1 MKVLL
6 LYAKVG
12 NGHLKAAES
21 IKEALHEID
30 ENIEIDYEDGLEYS
44 SALTN
49 KLIIKGY
56 ASLART
62 MPKVY
67 GTMYSRSDKQDINAV
82 GEINKMVNKALTI
95 RLKKMLRIR
104 RPDII
109 ISTHPFVSHMCAYL
123 KRKRK
128 TSAKIVSVMTDYGIH
143 NMWLEENEYID
154 KLMVAT
160 HEMKGDCVREYDV
173 PETKIVVTGIPVSKR
188 FSEVFDK
195 ENILSDLGLSTGKT
209 TLLFFAG
216 GGLGLGKSE
225 GIFQE
230 LVNSDYDFQ
239 LIAVTGKNQKQKER
253 FENIAK
259 RTSKKIV
266 VLGYT
271 DKVPELMSAS
281 DFVITKPGGLT
292 STECLSMKKP
302 MIIINPIPGQEEQNS
317 IFFTNNGTALR
328 TYKDEPI
335 EHVLDIVVNNK
346 KRVAQM
352 VEMCK
357 EIGKPNASYD
367 IAKEVINLYN
377 SYNKEK

>member
-21 IKEALHEID
+21 IKTALEQID
-30 ENIEIDYEDGLEYS
+30 KNINIDYEDGLEYS

-56 ASLART
+56 ASLARS
-62 MPKVY
+62 MPKFY
-67 GTMYSRSDKQDINAV
+67 GTIYASSDKQDLNTV

-95 RLKKMLRIR
+95 RLKKMLRLKN
-104 RPDII
+104 PDII

-123 KRKRK
+123 KRKGK
-128 TSAKIVSVMTDYGIH
+128 TRAKIVSVLTDYGIH

-154 KLMVAT
+154 KFMVAT
-160 HEMKGDCVREYDV
+160 EEMKGDCVREYKV
-173 PETKIVVTGIPVSKR
+173 TPSKIVVTGIPVSQK
-188 FSEVFDK
+188 FSQEFNKKEILEELGLK
-195 ENILSDLGLSTGKT
+195 ENKT

-225 GIFQE
+225 GIFEE
-230 LVNSDYDFQ
+230 LVNSAYDFQ
-239 LIAVTGKNQKQKER
+239 LVAITGKNEKQKKR
-253 FENIAK
+253 FEKIAK
-259 RTSKKIV
+259 TTNKDIT

-271 DKVPELMSAS
+271 DKVPELMSVS

-292 STECLSMKKP
+292 STECLAMKKP

-317 IFFTNNGTALR
+317 IYFTNNGTALR
-328 TYKDEPI
+328 TYKNEPI

-346 KRVAQM
+346 KRVDQM
-352 VEMCK
+352 IEMCGM
-357 EIGKPNASYD
+357 IGKPNASKH
-367 IAKEVINLYN
+367 IAYEVIEL
-377 SYNKEK
+377 YNKEK

>member
-12 NGHLKAAES
+12 NGHLKAAEN
-21 IKEALHEID
+21 IKIALQEID

-56 ASLART
+56 ASLARN
-62 MPKVY
+62 MPKLW
-67 GTMYSRSDKQDINAV
+67 GTIYNNSDKQDINAV

-104 RPDII
+104 RPDVI
-109 ISTHPFVSHMCAYL
+109 ISTHPFISHMCAYL
-123 KRKRK
+123 KRKGK
-128 TSAKIVSVMTDYGIH
+128 TSAKIISVMTDYGIH
-143 NMWLEENEYID
+143 NMWLEENKYID
-154 KLMVAT
+154 KFMVAT
-160 HEMKGDCVREYDV
+160 DEMKGDCVREYGV
-173 PETKIVVTGIPVSKR
+173 AESKIFVTGIPVSKR
-188 FSEVFDK
+188 FSESFDK
-195 ENILSDLGLSTGKT
+195 YQILKDLGLNQGKT

-225 GIFQE
+225 VIFEE
-230 LVNSDYDFQ
+230 LIKSDYDFQ
-239 LIAVTGKNQKQKER
+239 LIAVTGKNEKQKAR
-253 FENIAK
+253 FESIANKSNKNI
-259 RTSKKIV
+259 T
-266 VLGYT
+266 VLGFT

-292 STECLSMKKP
+292 STECLAMRKP

-317 IFFTNNGTALR
+317 IYFTNNGTALR
-328 TYKDEPI
+328 TYKNEPL
-335 EHVLDIVVNNK
+335 EHVLDIVMNNP
-346 KRVAQM
+346 KRVEQM

-357 EIGKPNASYD
+357 MIGKPNASYD
-367 IAKEVINLYN
+367 VASEAIKLYKEG
-377 SYNKEK
+377 K

>member
-21 IKEALHEID
+21 IKTAL
-30 ENIEIDYEDGLEYS
+30 ENIDKDIKIDYEDGLEYS

-49 KLIIKGY
+49 KLIVKGY
-56 ASLART
+56 ASMARRA
-62 MPKVY
+62 PIIY
-67 GTMYSRSDKQDINAV
+67 GTIYKRSDKQDLNTV

-95 RLKKMLRIR
+95 RLKKMLREKN
-104 RPDII
+104 PDII

-128 TSAKIVSVMTDYGIH
+128 TNAKIISVMTDYSIH
-143 NMWLEENEYID
+143 NMWLEENENID
-154 KLMVAT
+154 KFMVAT
-160 HEMKGDCVREYDV
+160 SEMKNDCIRKYSV
-173 PETKIVVTGIPVSKR
+173 PEEKIVVTGIPVSTK
-188 FSEVFDK
+188 FSLEYNKVEILK
-195 ENILSDLGLSTGKT
+195 ELGLESNKK

-225 GIFQE
+225 GIFKD
-230 LVNSDYDFQ
+230 LLKTSYDFQ
-239 LIAVTGKNQKQKER
+239 LIAITGKNEKQKRR
-253 FENIAK
+253 FERIAK
-259 RTSKKIV
+259 KCNKDVV

-271 DKVPELMSAS
+271 NHVPELMYSS

-292 STECLSMKKP
+292 STECLAMKKP

-317 IFFTNNGTALR
+317 IYFINNGTAVR

-335 EHVLDIVVNNK
+335 EHVLDIVMNNPT
-346 KRVAQM
+346 RVQHM
-352 VEMCK
+352 IEMCK
-357 EIGKPNASYD
+357 VIGKPNSSID
-367 IAKEVINLYN
+367 LAKEVIKLY
-377 SYNKEK
+377 KEGK